1 MKHKAKCQKSLNS
14 FPQNI
19 GTQTI
24 FIIRE
29 SQYNY
34 QIHVPASG
42 TCITICTGI

>member
-1 MKHKAKCQKSLNS
+1 MLESLNS
-14 FPQNI
+14 FSQNI

-34 QIHVPASG
+34 QIHVPESG
-42 TCITICTGI
+42 T